1 MKRPLKRQWKIHLIH
16 HTHLDIGYTHT
27 QDEVLEIQNNY
38 LEKAMDL
45 VDTFIDRKT
54 GEQFKWNPE
63 ITWALGEW
71 LKTASSDQVDR
82 LKRQIKSGHIG
93 IDALFGNLLTGLCRP
108 EEMMANF
115 NNKIMLENKFDI
127 QIDSAMITD
136 IPGWNW
142 GFVTALA
149 QNDVKYLSI
158 GTNRSDRIGHILK
171 DYADK
176 PFYWQSPSGEK
187 VLTFIHGKGYSW
199 FHRNFHN
206 PLFVGLMELA
216 SNDYDANL
224 SKKLNPRRLSRYL
237 SKLEKKNYP
246 YDTAIIRYNIG
257 ADNGPPDKTLADIV
271 GKWNIENPE
280 MQLIVST
287 TSQAMKD
294 FEKDYGHQLK
304 TLKGDITPYWE
315 DGAASTARETAL
327 ARKTGERLIATQ
339 KLATM
344 LEQPIN
350 TDGIWK
356 DILLFNE
363 HTWGAYNS
371 ISKPDHPF
379 AISQWDWKKSHVYNA
394 ADKISTIEK
403 LLLPE
408 DLSNITVYNTHSWK
422 VSQAVCVST
431 PYNQVL
437 DEQGNPIPV
446 QRLADNSLLF
456 IVEDLEGLSSRTY
469 QLSHQPLRSTAKKKS
484 LIEEHSKDSTCIV
497 IKNEFVKV
505 AIDKSTGTARSIQFE
520 GRELTKSSTEEQ
532 FNQLI
537 FATGKLGQRR
547 IRVKPQ
553 NLKLSVIDDGPL
565 QCTIRISYNGI
576 RGLKVQSDIT
586 LTSLNEH
593 ITVTNTLDRAI
604 SRRKEGLHF
613 EFPFE
618 LPKGSIHYD
627 VIYGHAEIDKDQLKG
642 SNKNFITATR
652 WFDAS
657 DDEHGITCCLID
669 APIFKSG
676 RLVHDPIR
684 AGDSDLC
691 GWIRETDYNGTVYS
705 YVMNNYWMTN
715 YKADQPG
722 ITSFKYVFK
731 PHAQYNETEASK
743 FALTESQPLIA
754 SLTNRP
760 VITPFKCSNGAVI
773 VTSLETSLDGIAV
786 RFWNTSKNVQ
796 SVTIDSSL
804 YTTPDSG
811 KGIGLLTFS
820 PYESKLIQLSKIS
833 MQNQSYGG

>member
-1 MKRPLKRQWKIHLIH
+1 MKRTLKRQWKIHLIH

-27 QDEVLEIQNNY
+27 QDEVLRIQNNY
-38 LEKAMDL
+38 LETAMDL
-45 VDTFIDRKT
+45 VDRYRSRKT

-63 ITWALGEW
+63 ITWALAEW
-71 LKTASSDQVDR
+71 LKTASDDNIERLKDQVT
-82 LKRQIKSGHIG
+82 SGHIG

-115 NNKIMLENKFDI
+115 NNKTMLEKKFGI
-127 QIDSAMITD
+127 LIDSAMITD

-149 QNDVKYLSI
+149 QHGVKYLSI

-216 SNDYDANL
+216 SHDYDAKL
-224 SKKLNPRRLSRYL
+224 SRKLNSGRLSRYL
-237 SKLEKKNYP
+237 SKLEKRDYP

-271 GKWNIENPE
+271 QKWNLENPE
-280 MQLIVST
+280 MQLIIST

-294 FEKDYGHQLK
+294 FEKDYGSQLK

-327 ARKTGERLIATQ
+327 ARNSGEKLIATE
-339 KLATM
+339 KLAAM
-344 LEQPIN
+344 FKQPVD
-350 TDGIWK
+350 TDSLWK

-379 AISQWDWKKSHVYNA
+379 AISQWDWKKSHVHKASDGIQN
-394 ADKISTIEK
+394 
-403 LLLPE
+403 LLDAMLPE
-408 DLSNITVYNTHSWK
+408 DPSSVTVYNTHSWK
-422 VSQAVCVST
+422 ISQAVRVKT
-431 PYNQVL
+431 PYNTIL
-437 DEQGNPIPV
+437 DENGTPIPV
-446 QRLADNSLLF
+446 QRLNDGSLLF
-456 IVEDLEGLSSRTY
+456 FAKGIEGLSSRTY
-469 QLSHQPLRSTAKKKS
+469 KLGQLQDPSDVSTGN
-484 LIEEHSKDSTCIV
+484 LIQEGSIATGSVTM
-497 IKNEFVKV
+497 KNNFITLS
-505 AIDKSTGTARSIQFE
+505 IDESTGTVSSIIYKDKQ
-520 GRELTKSSTEEQ
+520 LIKSNDKEK

-537 FATGKLGQRR
+537 FAVGKLGQKR
-547 IRVKPQ
+547 IPTKPKD
-553 NLKLSVIDDGPL
+553 LRIAVIDNGPL
-565 QCTIRISYNGI
+565 QSTIRVSYQGI
-576 RGLKVQSDIT
+576 RGTQVHSDIT
-586 LTSLNEH
+586 MTALDEH
-593 ITVTNTLDRAI
+593 ITITNTLDRAV

-618 LPKGSIHYD
+618 LPDGKVHYD
-627 VIYGHAEIDKDQLKG
+627 VIYGHAQVDRDQLKG

-652 WFDAS
+652 WFDVS
-657 DDEHGITCCLID
+657 DEDHGMACCLID
-669 APIFKSG
+669 APLFKSG
-676 RLVHDPIR
+676 KLIHDPIR

-722 ITSFKYVFK
+722 VTSFKYVFK
-731 PHAQYNETEASK
+731 PHGHYDEIEVSK
-743 FALTESQPLIA
+743 FALAESQPLIA
-754 SLTNRP
+754 AATSRQVTQ
-760 VITPFKCSNGAVI
+760 PFSCEEGPVI
-773 VTSLETSLDGIAV
+773 VTSLTSDDNAIKV
-786 RFWNTSKNVQ
+786 RLWNTSGKPQTTSIKSSQYTGSRVDDND
-796 SVTIDSSL
+796 DSITL
-804 YTTPDSG
+804 
-811 KGIGLLTFS
+811 S
-820 PYESKLIQLSKIS
+820 PYETKLIHIS
-833 MQNQSYGG
+833 H